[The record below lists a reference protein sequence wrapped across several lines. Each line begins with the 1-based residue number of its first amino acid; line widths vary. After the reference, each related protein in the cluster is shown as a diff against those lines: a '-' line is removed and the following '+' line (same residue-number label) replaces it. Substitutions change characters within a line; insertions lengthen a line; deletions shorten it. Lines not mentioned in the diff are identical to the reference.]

1 MFDKTLAEKFLI
13 HINGMTD
20 EEIQKRAENARS
32 SGMEAIIDEWVDPI
46 EHRELNIQKKKI
58 RFDQP

>member
-20 EEIQKRAENARS
+20 EEIQKRAEKAHS
-32 SGMEAIIDEWVDPI
+32 SGMDAIIDEWCQLI
-46 EHRELNIQKKKI
+46 EHRELNIQKLKLFEK
-58 RFDQP
+58 

>member
-20 EEIQKRAENARS
+20 EEVQRRAENARS
-32 SGMEAIIDEWVDPI
+32 SGMEAIINEWDLPV
-46 EHRELNIQKKKI
+46 EHRELNIQKELIEK
-58 RFDQP
+58 

>member
-20 EEIQKRAENARS
+20 EEIQKRAEKAHS
-32 SGMEAIIDEWVDPI
+32 SGMEAIINEWDLPV
-46 EHRELNIQKKKI
+46 EHRELNIQKELIEK
-58 RFDQP
+58 